1 MVRHPDF
8 EKIHSAFLA
17 HYSED
22 PQFGESRY
30 SEWVKSLGL
39 DETASYYDQALARRY
54 PRESFQWAQL
64 LLQFVKEDKEAKYY
78 KVEALFPLESMNGVP
93 YTRDELLQAARTL
106 AGKPNYLNHD
116 PKHELREI
124 EIVASQYESDTVECL
139 VRVLKGSPA
148 IGMIDRKEIVNVS
161 VETEWSHGVVGQGLV
176 FTGLGWLTKDHLPG
190 VPLTRIMPVERI
202 AESFQVEQ
210 FSGHKGLVKEKI
222 KEQSDVFCVF
232 CENPADFFVSVCQS
246 CVDKFSLPADGSA
259 GQAVQSGVE
268 KLEEKDL
275 DAIAEKV
282 AAKISEKESAVVE
295 KLKTDLAAANA
306 KVAEAEGKTK
316 TAETLAADAASKLEA
331 ANKTV
336 ENLRKQVPG
345 GGLLKDPPKMML
357 ISEHVAVLEG
367 LLPGVMV
374 ERSSMGMQYKCQE
387 IRSAIF
393 KAKEKLKGAA

>member
-202 AESFQVEQ
+202 AESFHVR
-210 FSGHKGLVKEKI
+210 GPVKL
-222 KEQSDVFCVF
+222 KEQGGDVSCVF
-232 CENPADFFVSVCQS
+232 FGKPADFLISVCQS
-246 CVDKFSLPADGSA
+246 CFDQFPVASSA
-259 GQAVQSGVE
+259 SPGAQSGVE
-268 KLEEKDL
+268 KLEEKDMN
-275 DAIAEKV
+275 AIAEKV
-282 AAKISEKESAVVE
+282 AAKVGEKDSVAVE
-295 KLKTDLAAANA
+295 KLKLEVAAEKA
-306 KVAEAEGKTK
+306 KVAEVEGKLK
-316 TAETLAADAASKLEA
+316 TTETALNEITNKLTD

-336 ENLRKQVPG
+336 EDLRKQVPG
-345 GGLLKDPPKMML
+345 GGLLKDPPEMMPV
-357 ISEHVAVLEG
+357 SEHVAVLEG
-367 LLPGVMV
+367 LLPVPAV
-374 ERSSMGMQYKCQE
+374 ERSTLGMQRMCQG
-387 IRSAIF
+387 IRAELL
-393 KAKEKLKGAA
+393 KAKERVK